1 MYVYT
6 YILLVIQSFLKN
18 IFIIILFNS
27 YKQKNVKQLPKYDVQ
42 KSSQDKHLKKKSII
56 QTLLDEY
63 NNQPIKKVIE
73 NNVPRN
79 LLQNKVS
86 KKMLQDTKTDKKTL
100 YARYYKKYNIN
111 YYYIIEI
118 KSIHLYKLYDIIYY
132 III

>member
-79 LLQNKVS
+79 LLQNKAS
-86 KKMLQDTKTDKKTL
+86 KKMLQDTKTDKRTL